1 MENYTKHSMKSI
13 IIDVKKIVTLA
24 EIGLGAE
31 RPLNKEKRYW
41 IKKLSKQKNQK
52 PILVSQIKDSNYY
65 ILCDGWHRLQAVLK
79 QKKRGQIEGTFE
91 LKNSPGIS
99 YWGYKNLVDFIRF
112 TDKPKEEKN
121 IHIRFSSLIR
131 TINPSDEQKIFRVG
145 NKSIPEQF
153 HKFSL
158 IKNEKY

>member
-1 MENYTKHSMKSI
+1 MTNYTKYTMKSI

-41 IKKLSKQKNQK
+41 IKKLSKQKKQK

-79 QKKRGQIEGTFE
+79 QKKRTIKGIPIPIKAGIQLARANKILRDVDKDFNYKLKVSGIINDWAQDQI
-91 LKNSPGIS
+91 
-99 YWGYKNLVDFIRF
+99 
-112 TDKPKEEKN
+112 DK
-121 IHIRFSSLIR
+121 
-131 TINPSDEQKIFRVG
+131 
-145 NKSIPEQF
+145 
-153 HKFSL
+153 
-158 IKNEKY
+158 